1 MHFYKNGN
9 YTVCIMNDGTK
20 IRRTDEDEF
29 IPSFA
34 ENVDCCITK
43 NCGMACQ
50 WCYEGCTKKGKH
62 GQLFKYQFIN
72 SLHPYTEMALNGN
85 DMNHPQLEDFLNFLK
100 DKKVFANIT
109 VHQNQFMQNYDLIR
123 RLANEKLIYG
133 IGVSYHHYSEDF
145 INKMNDI
152 QNTVLHTIN
161 GILTE
166 EDVENLK
173 GHNLKVLVLGYKKL
187 NRGWD
192 YIKENKETIVK
203 NQNYLQKNLSKI
215 IENKY
220 FKLISFDNLAIT
232 QLNVKELM
240 TQEEWEQFYMGDD
253 GGYTFYI
260 DMVKGEFAKN
270 SISPDRYPIGNK
282 SIDDMFDII
291 RKIEELKN
299 KQHQLIKDIVNC
311 KKERKELIDYAYS
324 N

>member
-1 MHFYKNGN
+1 MKINNIKKNLFNGKVYN
-9 YTVCIMNDGTK
+9 FGVKDTHTYIANNMVVHN
-20 IRRTDEDEF
+20 
-29 IPSFA
+29 
-34 ENVDCCITK
+34 
-43 NCGMACQ
+43 
-50 WCYEGCTKKGKH
+50 CYEGCTKEGKH
-62 GQLFKYQFIN
+62 GQLFDYQFIN
-72 SLHPYTEMALNGN
+72 TLHPYTEMALNGN
-85 DMNHPQLEDFLNFLK
+85 DMDHPQLEEFLK
-100 DKKVFANIT
+100 HLKGKKVFANIT
-109 VHQNQFMQNYDLIR
+109 VHQNQFLKNYDLIK
-123 RLANEKLIYG
+123 RLASEKLIYG
-133 IGVSYHHYSEDF
+133 IGVSYNHYSEDF
-145 INKMNDI
+145 INKMNEI
-152 QNTVLHTIN
+152 PNTVLHTIN

-166 EDVENLK
+166 EDVEKLK
-173 GHNLKVLVLGYKKL
+173 GHNLKVLVLGYKHLK
-187 NRGWD
+187 RGFD
-192 YIKENKETIVK
+192 YIKDNKDDVTK
-203 NQNYLQKNLSKI
+203 NQNYFKENLSKI